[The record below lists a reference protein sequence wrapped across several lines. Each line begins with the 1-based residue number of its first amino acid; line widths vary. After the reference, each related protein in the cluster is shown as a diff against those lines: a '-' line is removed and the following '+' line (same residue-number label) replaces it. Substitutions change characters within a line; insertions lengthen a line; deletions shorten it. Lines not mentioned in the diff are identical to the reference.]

1 MIQIGKHETKVFLF
15 ADDMILCIKDFKAST
30 RKLWLLIN
38 INFLFVFWEAAYKF
52 KTQNSEA
59 FLHIS
64 SKNIK
69 KEIWVAILFIVA
81 CKFCN
86 KSNQGRE
93 KIIQW
98 KLKVTENVKTFY
110 TQLVGLIL

>member
-59 FLHIS
+59 FLLSAAKIS
-64 SKNIK
+64 RK
-69 KEIWVAILFIVA
+69 K
-81 CKFCN
+81 
-86 KSNQGRE
+86 SG
-93 KIIQW
+93 
-98 KLKVTENVKTFY
+98 
-110 TQLVGLIL
+110 

>member
-1 MIQIGKHETKVFLF
+1 MIQIGKDEIKVFLF

-38 INFLFVFWEAAYKF
+38 TFSKVAEYKLFCLFFWEAEYKF

-59 FLHIS
+59 FLDTS

-69 KEIWVAILFIVA
+69 KEIWVTILFIVA
-81 CKFCN
+81 CK
-86 KSNQGRE
+86 
-93 KIIQW
+93 
-98 KLKVTENVKTFY
+98 
-110 TQLVGLIL
+110 